1 MDVRSGL
8 RRDPVLAAFLVFALA
23 LTASDVLAVVLAPLG
38 LTAVRH
44 LQERAVPYTGWVP
57 SMCYAF
63 SLYFGS
69 SALFTGN
76 ARNRTAV
83 LLFPAMQGAFGVLA
97 WFGMGG
103 ARVSPNPYLRV
114 SPWRPLWTIALP
126 LAWLALLMA
135 FKPGSAPPPERPVE
149 VHGR

>member
-8 RRDPVLAAFLVFALA
+8 RRDPVLAAFLVFALVV
-23 LTASDVLAVVLAPLG
+23 TAFDVLAVVLAPFG
-38 LTAVRH
+38 LPAVRH
-44 LQERAVPYTGWVP
+44 LQERVVPYTGWVP

-63 SLYFGS
+63 SLYFGF
-69 SALFTGN
+69 SALQTGN

-83 LLFPAMQGAFGVLA
+83 LLFPAMQAAFGVLA